1 MKSCYYLSFILL
13 CCSIFS
19 ACKKAGLATLH
30 STGGSTNT
38 TRSADTLTK
47 WPAVP
52 IDSALLVGNWQ
63 VINDTSITVPF
74 FTNYPTVG
82 KNYIGKPSD
91 YYKFTAGGRVYTRIA
106 GVADTG
112 NYVIDKN
119 MVNIVYTYF
128 NGQHITGGIY
138 NSQWSVY
145 HLTAQTA
152 IITTAFANTLAVTTS
167 ITSLKK

>member
-1 MKSCYYLSFILL
+1 MKSFYILPVILL
-13 CCSIFS
+13 FGSIFS
-19 ACKKAGLATLH
+19 SCKKAGLATLH
-30 STGGSTNT
+30 STGNTTNT
-38 TRSADTLTK
+38 TKPADTLTK

-63 VINDTSITVPF
+63 VINDTSLTVPF
-74 FTNYPTVG
+74 FTNNPSMG

-91 YYKFTAGGRVYTRIA
+91 YYKFIAGGRVYTCVA
-106 GVADTG
+106 GTVDTG
-112 NYVIDKN
+112 NYVINKN
-119 MVNIVYTYF
+119 IVNIVYTYF

-152 IITTAFANTLAVTTS
+152 IITTTFVNTLAVTTS
-167 ITSLKK
+167 ITSLKR